1 MNSLLIAN
9 QYDLNL
15 NIIII
20 NNQGGQ
26 IFNTLPYSNKIDN
39 SLESYWT
46 TPVDLSIKECSKLYK
61 ANYSSLKS
69 IEEIENRLDEN
80 LDTKGLN
87 IIEIECDYKNT
98 QKIEAEINNEF

>member
-1 MNSLLIAN
+1 M
-9 QYDLNL
+9 
-15 NIIII
+15 
-20 NNQGGQ
+20 
-26 IFNTLPYSNKIDN
+26 NTLPNNVAHNIWKFIYPVKDIQNNKIDD

-46 TPVDLSIKECSKLYK
+46 TPVNLSIKECSKLYK

-69 IEEIENRLDEN
+69 IEEIENKLDEN